1 MNTNYPT
8 RKASRQSAKMRDGNL
23 RIAVPAA
30 VAAILLFAPSA
41 HALPSFARQT
51 DMQCISC
58 HTEFPILTPLGR
70 QFKLD
75 GYTSTAENTQFPPFA
90 VMLMPSF
97 TRTAKD
103 QYGGAAPGF
112 GDNNNFAVTQAS
124 VFYGGRLFGP
134 YATDIFGKDAAT
146 FANRF
151 GVFSQATYD
160 GIGKVWHWDNTEF
173 RYADKGTV
181 AGHDASFGFYLNN
194 NPTLQD
200 LWNTTPAWGY
210 PFSQSGL
217 APTPDAAPLI
227 NGGLAQQVGG
237 LGTYVMLSDS
247 LYLDVAGYRTL
258 GAGFQNQVGI
268 DPTGETQIAGVAPY
282 WRIAYDQM
290 VGDAH
295 WETGAFGLDAGTYPG
310 RDQSAGRDHIDDI
323 GLDTQYQISSGVSD
337 FTGML
342 SYVYEHE
349 SWDASSAL
357 GNTTNTGDS
366 LWNVKATVNYLYD
379 KTFGGT
385 VQYFFVDGSSDPLLY
400 SGSATGSATSD
411 GLILQMSYLPF
422 NKGGGPAFWPRSN
435 VKFSVQYVV
444 YNRFNGARTNY
455 DGAGSNAR
463 DNNTLYFECWIVF

>member
-1 MNTNYPT
+1 MT
-8 RKASRQSAKMRDGNL
+8 RSETARTILRPSAQAIRSAG
-23 RIAVPAA
+23 ICVSA
-30 VAAILLFAPSA
+30 VAAALLSPSVGR
-41 HALPSFARQT
+41 ALPSFARQT

-75 GYTSTAENTQFPPFA
+75 GYTSSAENTSFPPLA

-103 QYGGAAPGF
+103 QAGGAAPGF

-124 VFYGGRLFGP
+124 VFYGGRILGP
-134 YATDIFGKDAAT
+134 YASAILGKDAAA
-146 FANRF
+146 FANKF
-151 GVFSQATYD
+151 GVFSQVTYD
-160 GIGKVWHWDNTEF
+160 GIGKAWHWDNTEF
-173 RYADKGTV
+173 RYADKGTI

-210 PFSQSGL
+210 PFSASGL
-217 APTPDAAPLI
+217 APTPDASPLI
-227 NGGLAQQVGG
+227 NGGLSQQVGG

-258 GAGFQNQVGI
+258 GASFQNQVGI

-295 WETGAFGLDAGTYPG
+295 WETGAFGMAASTYPG
-310 RDQSAGRDHIDDI
+310 RDSSAGKDKINDI
-323 GLDTQYQISSGVSD
+323 GLDTQYQLQSGVSD

-342 SYVYEHE
+342 SYVYERE
-349 SWDASSAL
+349 SLDASSVI
-357 GNTTNTGDS
+357 GNTSNTADS

-379 KTFGGT
+379 KTLGGT
-385 VQYFFVDGSSDPLLY
+385 VQYFFIGGSSDPLLY
-400 SGSATGSATSD
+400 SGSGTGSATSD
-411 GLILQMSYLPF
+411 GMILQVSYLPN

-435 VKFSVQYVV
+435 VKFSLQYVV
-444 YNRFNGARTNY
+444 YNRFNGARTNF

-463 DNNTLYFECWIVF
+463 DNNTLYFEVWIVF